1 MFKLLIHAYYLKKI
15 VNVLINAYYFSIP
28 DDCLLFWKCCLYCA
42 KYFYLN
48 LVFTLVIF
56 LWLQYFRRES
66 DPLAQKSHVSPLMTL
81 QMFLYNLH
89 KVINQGILH
98 HAMDLLFF
106 YFVIE
111 MYVVLKVW
119 NIISSHCMKSTHSDL
134 ESAGAC
140 SFPRFNMKDKH
151 CFESVLMIFM
161 WICALYLTPLLYLYF
176 PPLHQSL
183 NPTSSARL

>member
-1 MFKLLIHAYYLKKI
+1 MLLILCK
-15 VNVLINAYYFSIP
+15 
-28 DDCLLFWKCCLYCA
+28 
-42 KYFYLN
+42 
-48 LVFTLVIF
+48 IF
-56 LWLQYFRRES
+56 LLKFSFHACYFLCLQYFRRES

-81 QMFLYNLH
+81 QMFLNNLH
-89 KVINQGILH
+89 KVINQGILQ

-111 MYVVLKVW
+111 MYLVLRVW
-119 NIISSHCMKSTHSDL
+119 KSISSHCMKSTHSDL

-176 PPLHQSL
+176 SPLHQSL

>member
-1 MFKLLIHAYYLKKI
+1 MFWL
-15 VNVLINAYYFSIP
+15 
-28 DDCLLFWKCCLYCA
+28 CLLF
-42 KYFYLN
+42 FYPWRLFAI
-48 LVFTLVIF
+48 LKMLLILCKIF
-56 LWLQYFRRES
+56 LLKFSFHACWFLCLQTLGGKS
-66 DPLAQKSHVSPLMTL
+66 DPPSTEITCFTFNDPADVLK
-81 QMFLYNLH
+81 YLH

-98 HAMDLLFF
+98 HAMDLRFF

-111 MYVVLKVW
+111 MYLVLSVW
-119 NIISSHCMKSTHSDL
+119 KIISSHCMKSTHSDL